1 MGRSF
6 LGIAVCALG
15 LISASPADAAI
26 TASNISTPANGAEL
40 FFNGDNGSGSVTV
53 RGTVTNAIAGDKGDL
68 RCYIASDTSFTVVAA
83 GIDVSSGSFA
93 TSASLKPIAGQACR
107 LAMVPAGGTAT
118 PAVFTGPAVSVSDQ
132 FSHSS
137 SGNLW
142 GYYILTGTLSWSFAF
157 QSVGD
162 CPVTNSYATDPAT
175 LGSFPL
181 FAGNAC
187 LPKTSGVGAGA
198 GTRSALQIDD
208 QNAYPPAAISG
219 LSSLAGFEPLSYSAG
234 FDAAHDAVIISE
246 TEIPT
251 VCDPP
256 ATYPPAGAAC
266 PSLHDSGIEIQQ
278 TTALLPG
285 GQVAR
290 VAQRFISVDGRSH
303 LIDALFA
310 QSVKAPLTTDAPGFQ
325 FPGQTSLSSQ
335 SKPYAFSAF
344 PPGPG
349 SIITIADAGG
359 FLPATS
365 NPIGAITYNRA
376 PVSADFISA
385 PGAQTGTFL
394 MHYEDSIPPG
404 GSVQYDWS
412 FSQASS
418 STGLAAVEQIER
430 DRFSSPSVA
439 ITSPR
444 NGGVTTSAE
453 MLVRGRVSD
462 AVGISSL
469 TVNGRGVAVTGGTT
483 FATVIRLR
491 VGRNVIAATATN
503 VAGNTGGTYLAITY
517 KLPPCKVPR
526 LRGKTLAAARHALA
540 LSGCNVG
547 KVMRVH
553 SSKVRKGRV
562 VSSKPGAGSTRRR
575 GTKVSL
581 VLSRG
586 R

>member
-246 TEIPT
+246 TELQT

-256 ATYPPAGAAC
+256 ATYPPAGAA
-266 PSLHDSGIEIQQ
+266 
-278 TTALLPG
+278 
-285 GQVAR
+285 
-290 VAQRFISVDGRSH
+290 
-303 LIDALFA
+303 
-310 QSVKAPLTTDAPGFQ
+310 
-325 FPGQTSLSSQ
+325 
-335 SKPYAFSAF
+335 
-344 PPGPG
+344 
-349 SIITIADAGG
+349 
-359 FLPATS
+359 
-365 NPIGAITYNRA
+365 
-376 PVSADFISA
+376 
-385 PGAQTGTFL
+385 
-394 MHYEDSIPPG
+394 
-404 GSVQYDWS
+404 
-412 FSQASS
+412 
-418 STGLAAVEQIER
+418 
-430 DRFSSPSVA
+430 
-439 ITSPR
+439 
-444 NGGVTTSAE
+444 
-453 MLVRGRVSD
+453 
-462 AVGISSL
+462 
-469 TVNGRGVAVTGGTT
+469 
-483 FATVIRLR
+483 
-491 VGRNVIAATATN
+491 
-503 VAGNTGGTYLAITY
+503 
-517 KLPPCKVPR
+517 
-526 LRGKTLAAARHALA
+526 
-540 LSGCNVG
+540 
-547 KVMRVH
+547 
-553 SSKVRKGRV
+553 
-562 VSSKPGAGSTRRR
+562 
-575 GTKVSL
+575 
-581 VLSRG
+581 
-586 R
+586 